1 MKEKGGKRKSGGCGH
16 KVVGVATRGR
26 VVGVATRRRV
36 VGSVGE
42 EKENG

>member
-1 MKEKGGKRKSGGCGH
+1 MATRR
-16 KVVGVATRGR
+16 VVGVATRGRVVGVATR